1 MSQFGGGGF
10 NIGGGNIGRFQGTG
24 NFGSGGTKKKVRKH
38 VRKGA
43 SSARKTARPIK
54 KKDEKRGKKK
64 KK

>member
-1 MSQFGGGGF
+1 MSRLSGGGF
-10 NIGGGNIGRFQGTG
+10 NIGGNRNPRPGARTP
-24 NFGSGGTKKKVRKH
+24 KKVTRKH

-64 KK
+64 K